1 MLSKK
6 TIAFLFLLI
15 GCKLSAQTSVSNDF
29 FTAYYF
35 SDGKPGWTH
44 TTGTGSNRILL
55 VFITNAGK
63 NTSTNA
69 SDVAS
74 VTYNGTAMT
83 VLAKA
88 ESRPRLKSY
97 LYYLLNPASG
107 TNSIAVNLT
116 NPSDYCAVGSASFS
130 NVTQAAP
137 YFETFGDNITAAVS
151 TISTPYVNDLLLG
164 FCGTANNVTGVGVGQ
179 TQLFEA
185 GSASKSYV
193 NLSSKTSSSSSTTFS
208 ITIASTTAD
217 WELVNV
223 RLTPTNAQVLP
234 VELSKYQ
241 LKCFDG
247 KIMLDWTTDSELNN
261 DYFTIERSRDCRF
274 FEPIAKI
281 AGSGTTNELV
291 EYFYVDEDAIEGIT
305 YYRLKQTDYN
315 GNSKTYAPL
324 SARCEKESPEILMYP
339 NPNHGIFSVHF
350 PDYNNDVIIL
360 NSAGQTIYK
369 QFVSSNQTQFN
380 IEEVPAGIYH
390 LMSHSVSGNNSIN
403 FRKD

>member
-1 MLSKK
+1 MLIKK
-6 TIAFLFLLI
+6 VIFAVLV
-15 GCKLSAQTSVSNDF
+15 AVSINLMSQSTVSTDY
-29 FTAYYF
+29 FTAHYF

-44 TTGTGSNRILL
+44 TTGTETNRILL

-63 NTSTNA
+63 NASTNA
-69 SDVAS
+69 SGVS
-74 VTYNGTAMT
+74 GVSYNGSAMT
-83 VLAKA
+83 LLSKA
-88 ESRPRLKSY
+88 EYRPKLKSY
-97 LYYLLNPASG
+97 LYYMLNPTSG
-107 TNSIAVNLT
+107 TRNIAVALANEA
-116 NPSDYCAVGSASFS
+116 DYCAVGSASFS
-130 NVTQAAP
+130 NVTQTAP
-137 YFETFGDNITAAVS
+137 YIDAFGDNITAAVS

-193 NLSSKTSSSSSTTFS
+193 NLSSKTSIASSTTFS
-208 ITIASTTAD
+208 ISIASSSAD
-217 WELVNV
+217 WELINA

-247 KIMLDWTTDSELNN
+247 KVMIDWTTDSELNN
-261 DYFTIERSRDCRF
+261 DYFTVERSQDCRV

-281 AGSGTTNELV
+281 TGNGTTTELI
-291 EYFYVDEDAIEGIT
+291 EYFYVDEEAIEGIM

-315 GNSKTYAPL
+315 GNTKTYAPL

-339 NPNHGIFSVHF
+339 NPSHGIFSVHF
-350 PDYNNDVIIL
+350 PDYNNDIIIL

-369 QFVSSNQTQFN
+369 QFVASNQSQFN